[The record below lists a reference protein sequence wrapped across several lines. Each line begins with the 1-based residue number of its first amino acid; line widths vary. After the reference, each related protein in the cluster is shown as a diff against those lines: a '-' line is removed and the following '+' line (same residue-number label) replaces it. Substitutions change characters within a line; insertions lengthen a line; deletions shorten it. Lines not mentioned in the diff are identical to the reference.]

1 MKASF
6 KQRFIAYLIDLVII
20 ALLFLVIGFILPKS
34 NNMNVLQQ
42 EMNEINEQ
50 FLEHQMKF
58 GTYFN
63 RFIEVSYD
71 IDKENVMY
79 GVINAFLI
87 LGYFVVLPYFNDGRT
102 IGKMVVSIKVQ
113 RKDKELLML
122 NDLLVRSFFVHGL
135 TYMLVSL
142 AMIYLLNPLFYFITT
157 LIFGLLQI
165 FLVITCVFMIIYR
178 KDKRGLQDIFSKTN
192 VVNSN

>member
-58 GTYFN
+58 ETYFN

-71 IDKENVMY
+71 IDKANVMY